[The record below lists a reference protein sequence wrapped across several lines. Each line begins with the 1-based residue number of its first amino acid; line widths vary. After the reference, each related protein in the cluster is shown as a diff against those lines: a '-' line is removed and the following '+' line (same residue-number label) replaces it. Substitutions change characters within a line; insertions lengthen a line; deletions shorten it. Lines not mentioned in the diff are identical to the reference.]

1 MTADTLVVLQA
12 RMSSSRLPGKVML
25 EINNKPMIY
34 WQIKRILNAKK
45 VSSLVIATSLDSSD
59 EALCQFLEGHSFNV
73 YRGSLNNVLSRF
85 LEVSEKYPHDSLI
98 RLTGDCP
105 LVMPELVDQMVEAFY
120 EKDVDY
126 LSNTLDPTYPDGLDI
141 EILKQGV
148 LEKLSTFNLEPK
160 ELEHVTFGIYKR
172 PETFQ
177 LSNFS
182 NKSNHSQERWTVD
195 YQEDFEF
202 VRSIFARFTGLETE
216 FTYQEVIDF
225 LEENPQLRVQNHTH
239 NRNERLQDDENHG

>member
-1 MTADTLVVLQA
+1 MTAGTLVVLQA

-45 VSSLVIATSLDSSD
+45 VSSLVIATSLDSTDDTLS
-59 EALCQFLEGHSFNV
+59 QFLEDHSFNV
-73 YRGSLNNVLSRF
+73 YRGSLDNVLSRF

-141 EILKQGV
+141 EIMKLGV
-148 LEKLSTFNLEPK
+148 LEKLSTFHLEPK
-160 ELEHVTFGIYKR
+160 ELEHVTYGIYKR
-172 PETFQ
+172 PESFL

-182 NKSNHSQERWTVD
+182 NKSNHSHERWTVD

-202 VRSIFARFTGLETE
+202 VHSIFSRFTGRETE
-216 FTYQEVIDF
+216 FTYQEVIEF
-225 LEENPQLRVQNHTH
+225 LEENPQLRAQNHTH
-239 NRNERLQDDENHG
+239 NRNQQLQDGENHG